1 MGEVVKGK
9 QVSVIR
15 HNSQFWRKLVSLEQQ
30 LASKLTSETANQ
42 ARGPGLK
49 HAGLEITRT
58 NCDNRATMEEGA
70 KPLEES
76 SGAIESLS
84 IKELKAFLEERGVSY
99 ADCFE
104 KCELIARAKE
114 SQHIP
119 TKKQPKQ
126 HEGGNLSV

>member
-1 MGEVVKGK
+1 
-9 QVSVIR
+9 
-15 HNSQFWRKLVSLEQQ
+15 
-30 LASKLTSETANQ
+30 
-42 ARGPGLK
+42 
-49 HAGLEITRT
+49 
-58 NCDNRATMEEGA
+58 MEEGA

-104 KCELIARAKE
+104 KSELIARAKE

-126 HEGGNLSV
+126 HEGENLSVSALNLTHPPFSKPDAWATTIQQALWPTGLHYCRKFSHT